1 VSGFTSNGQF
11 FDLLTIGSAGASL
24 VYTPNALHPTTSGV
38 LTVGSGGKAVAK
50 INMVGDYTTPD
61 FNPGNDG
68 TGHLAIF
75 DPPVVEQKAG
85 MCRRRSPMAP
95 CWKSRCPIQ
104 VGRPSR
110 VQVAHYD
117 SISHRPS
124 SARLRTLARGIA
136 LICRAS
142 HLAST
147 RHWAIPRTAATLVE
161 F

>member
-85 MCRRRSPMAP
+85 NVPATIADGTVLEVKVS
-95 CWKSRCPIQ
+95 
-104 VGRPSR
+104 
-110 VQVAHYD
+110 D
-117 SISHRPS
+117 SGGATFAGPGG
-124 SARLRTLARGIA
+124 TL
-136 LICRAS
+136 
-142 HLAST
+142 
-147 RHWAIPRTAATLVE
+147 
-161 F
+161 